1 AKGAN
6 VNLQKSSGET
16 AVIWAVDEG
25 YIQAVDLLIQFGAD
39 VNLKNQGG
47 YTALM
52 IAEFTNYRGL
62 SKILREAGSR
72 E

>member
-1 AKGAN
+1 M
-6 VNLQKSSGET
+6 
-16 AVIWAVDEG
+16 WAVAEG
-25 YIQAVDLLIQFGAD
+25 YSQAVDILIQFGAD

-52 IAEFTNYRGL
+52 IAEFNNYRGI
-62 SKILREAGSR
+62 SKILREAGAR

>member
-1 AKGAN
+1 M
-6 VNLQKSSGET
+6 
-16 AVIWAVDEG
+16 WAVAEG
-25 YIQAVDLLIQFGAD
+25 YRQAVEILLQFGAD

-52 IAEFTNYRGL
+52 IAEFNNYRGI
-62 SKILREAGSR
+62 SKILREAGAR